1 MVYSQPEVAENDVW
15 PHSSVTRYT
24 PLFLYGQKLCLQL
37 SYHPKETKLNHI
49 AWSWP
54 AVNSQGFYFIWYYKL
69 AAHS

>member
-49 AWSWP
+49 A
-54 AVNSQGFYFIWYYKL
+54 
-69 AAHS
+69 